1 MDIFVML
8 TACVVFLAS
17 FFATV
22 SGFGFALVATP
33 LLSLFMDAK
42 EAVVL
47 VLLAGF
53 VLRIITMVRNST
65 AFEWDTVLLVTAGSL
80 IGIIPG
86 SVALKVIRIE
96 QLEIF
101 LGVILLA
108 ATFLM
113 GRRIEFRIANKTLG
127 RLAAGILSGFFGSAT
142 SVSGPPLVLYFLNEN
157 MEKDLMRANMIWCF
171 GLNGTLM
178 LIGSYLA
185 GTLQYVAMEPVNL
198 LYSLAA
204 LLLGWW
210 LGEQLFY
217 KLNQHLFR
225 RLSLLIVCAGAVGM
239 LYSGIKELLM

>member
-1 MDIFVML
+1 MDVFIIL
-8 TACVVFLAS
+8 TAAVVFLAS

-47 VLLAGF
+47 VLVAAF
-53 VLRIITMVRNST
+53 VLRIITMARNYNN
-65 AFEWDTVLLVTAGSL
+65 FEWDTVLLVTAGSL
-80 IGIIPG
+80 IGIVPG
-86 SVALKVIRIE
+86 SVALKVISIE

-113 GRRIEFRIANKTLG
+113 GRRIDFKINNKTLG
-127 RLAAGILSGFFGSAT
+127 RLAAGFLSGFFGSAT

-157 MEKDLMRANMIWCF
+157 VEKDLMRANMIWCF

-185 GTLQYVAMEPVNL
+185 GTLRYITMEPQLL
-198 LYSLAA
+198 LYSMAG

-225 RLSLLIVCAGAVGM
+225 RLSLLIVCGGAIGM
-239 LYSGIKELLM
+239 LYSGLQELLM

>member
-1 MDIFVML
+1 MEIML
-8 TACVVFLAS
+8 TAVVVLLAA

-33 LLSLFMDAK
+33 LLTLFLDAK

-53 VLRIITMVRNST
+53 VLRAITMIRNRRN
-65 AFEWDTVLLVTAGSL
+65 FEWHTVLLVTFGSL
-80 IGIIPG
+80 LGIVPG
-86 SVALKVIRIE
+86 SVALKVISIE

-113 GRRIEFRIANKTLG
+113 GRKIDFKITNKTIG
-127 RLAAGILSGFFGSAT
+127 RLAAGFLSGFFGSAT
-142 SVSGPPLVLYFLNEN
+142 SVSGPPLVLYFLNEKMN
-157 MEKDLMRANMIWCF
+157 KDLMRANMIWCF

-185 GTLQYVAMEPVNL
+185 GTMQYVAVEQGSV
-198 LYSLAA
+198 LYSMTA

-210 LGEQLFY
+210 LGEKLFY

-225 RLSLLIVCAGAVGM
+225 RLSLIIVCSGALGM
-239 LYSGIKELLM
+239 LYSGIKAMLM

>member
-1 MDIFVML
+1 METML
-8 TACVVFLAS
+8 TAVVVLLAA

-33 LLSLFMDAK
+33 LLTLFLDAK

-53 VLRIITMVRNST
+53 VLRAITMIRNRRN
-65 AFEWDTVLLVTAGSL
+65 FEWHTVLLVTFGSL
-80 IGIIPG
+80 LGIVPG
-86 SVALKVIRIE
+86 SVALKVISIE

-113 GRRIEFRIANKTLG
+113 GRKIDFKITNKTIG
-127 RLAAGILSGFFGSAT
+127 RLAAGFLSGFFGSAT
-142 SVSGPPLVLYFLNEN
+142 SVSGPPLVLYFLNEK
-157 MEKDLMRANMIWCF
+157 MDKDLMRANMIWCF

-185 GTLQYVAMEPVNL
+185 GTMQYVAVEQGSV
-198 LYSLAA
+198 LYSMTA
-204 LLLGWW
+204 LLLSWW
-210 LGEQLFY
+210 LGEKLFY

-225 RLSLLIVCAGAVGM
+225 RLSLIIVCSGALGM
-239 LYSGIKELLM
+239 LYSGIKAMLM

>member
-1 MDIFVML
+1 MDIIVLL
-8 TACVVFLAS
+8 TAFVVFLAS

-53 VLRIITMVRNST
+53 VLRIITMIRNST

-113 GRRIEFRIANKTLG
+113 GRKISFTVRSRTLG
-127 RLAAGILSGFFGSAT
+127 RLAAGVLSGFFGSAT

-157 MEKDLMRANMIWCF
+157 MEKDMMRANMIWCF

-185 GTLQYVAMEPVNL
+185 GTLQYVAMEPSNL
-198 LYSLAA
+198 LYSSAG

-210 LGEQLFY
+210 LGEKLFY

-225 RLSLLIVCAGAVGM
+225 RISLLIVCGGAIGM
-239 LYSGIKELLM
+239 LYSGLKELLM

>member
-1 MDIFVML
+1 METML
-8 TACVVFLAS
+8 TAVVVLLAA

-33 LLSLFMDAK
+33 LLTLFLDAK

-53 VLRIITMVRNST
+53 VLRAITMIRNRRN
-65 AFEWDTVLLVTAGSL
+65 FEWHTVLLVTFGSL
-80 IGIIPG
+80 LGIVPG
-86 SVALKVIRIE
+86 SVALKVISIE

-113 GRRIEFRIANKTLG
+113 GRKIDFKITNKTIG
-127 RLAAGILSGFFGSAT
+127 RLAAGFLSGFFGSAT
-142 SVSGPPLVLYFLNEN
+142 SVSGPPLVLYFLNEK
-157 MEKDLMRANMIWCF
+157 MDKDLMRANMIWCF

-185 GTLQYVAMEPVNL
+185 GTMQYVAVEQGSV
-198 LYSLAA
+198 LYSMTA

-210 LGEQLFY
+210 LGEKLFY

-225 RLSLLIVCAGAVGM
+225 RLSLIIVCSGALGM
-239 LYSGIKELLM
+239 LYSGIKAMLM

>member
-1 MDIFVML
+1 METML
-8 TACVVFLAS
+8 TAVVVLLAA

-33 LLSLFMDAK
+33 LLTLFMDAK

-53 VLRIITMVRNST
+53 VLRAITMIRNRRN
-65 AFEWDTVLLVTAGSL
+65 FEWHTVLLVTFGSML
-80 IGIIPG
+80 GIVPG
-86 SVALKVIRIE
+86 SVALKVISIE

-113 GRRIEFRIANKTLG
+113 GRKINFKIINKTLG
-127 RLAAGILSGFFGSAT
+127 RLAAGFLSGFFGSAT

-185 GTLQYVAMEPVNL
+185 GTMQYVSVEQGSV
-198 LYSLAA
+198 LYSMTA

-210 LGEQLFY
+210 MGEKLFY

-225 RLSLLIVCAGAVGM
+225 RLSLIIVCGGALGM
-239 LYSGIKELLM
+239 LYSGIKAVLM

>member
-1 MDIFVML
+1 METML
-8 TACVVFLAS
+8 TAVVVLLAA

-33 LLSLFMDAK
+33 LLTLFLDAK

-53 VLRIITMVRNST
+53 VLRAITMIRNRRN
-65 AFEWDTVLLVTAGSL
+65 FEWHTVLLVTFGSL
-80 IGIIPG
+80 LGIVPG
-86 SVALKVIRIE
+86 SVALKVISIE

-113 GRRIEFRIANKTLG
+113 GRKIDFKITNKTIG
-127 RLAAGILSGFFGSAT
+127 RLAAGFLSGFFGSAT
-142 SVSGPPLVLYFLNEN
+142 SVSGPPLVLYFLNEKMN
-157 MEKDLMRANMIWCF
+157 KDLMRANMIWCF

-185 GTLQYVAMEPVNL
+185 GTMQYVAVEQGSV
-198 LYSLAA
+198 LYSMTA

-210 LGEQLFY
+210 LGEKLFY

-225 RLSLLIVCAGAVGM
+225 RLSLIIVCSGALGM
-239 LYSGIKELLM
+239 LYSGIKAMLM